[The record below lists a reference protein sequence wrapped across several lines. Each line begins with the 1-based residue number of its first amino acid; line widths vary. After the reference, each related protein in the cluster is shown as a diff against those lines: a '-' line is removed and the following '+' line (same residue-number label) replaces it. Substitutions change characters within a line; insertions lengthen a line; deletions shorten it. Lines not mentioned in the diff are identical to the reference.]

1 MPLLAVPIVAV
12 LALFLVI
19 VGITIAY
26 FYVARITKEL
36 DRLKLQ
42 LESSSM
48 LMSEFSNTNQLLQN
62 HVNIVEKD
70 IKSITT
76 EHSQVLKQ
84 LELRSKYLN
93 ENIVELEKSILQL
106 QANHSQ
112 DKYYNRALNLAAKGA
127 SVEEIMNE
135 CELPRAEVEIL
146 LSVHK

>member
-26 FYVARITKEL
+26 FYVARITKDL

-76 EHSQVLKQ
+76 EHSKGSRESFSLK
-84 LELRSKYLN
+84 LELN
-93 ENIVELEKSILQL
+93 V
-106 QANHSQ
+106 
-112 DKYYNRALNLAAKGA
+112 
-127 SVEEIMNE
+127 
-135 CELPRAEVEIL
+135 
-146 LSVHK
+146 LSSFGC